1 MANRIVHAVV
11 KFYAVVPDDP
21 GEGDKWA
28 DEMSERIERA
38 VSGME
43 HGVIPES
50 ASVVDWTEEDD
61 KEEDD

>member
-1 MANRIVHAVV
+1 MANRIIHVVV

-21 GEGDKWA
+21 DEGDAWA
-28 DEMSERIERA
+28 DEMSERIEKA

-43 HGVIPES
+43 HGVVAES

-61 KEEDD
+61 